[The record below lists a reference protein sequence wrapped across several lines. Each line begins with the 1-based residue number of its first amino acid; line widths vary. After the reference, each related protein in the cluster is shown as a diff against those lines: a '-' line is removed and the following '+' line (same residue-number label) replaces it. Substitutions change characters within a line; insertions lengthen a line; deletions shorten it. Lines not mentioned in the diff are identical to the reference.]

1 MVWYFCYNTA
11 KHCEYVKN
19 VNDFLILLYVE
30 LYL

>member
-11 KHCEYVKN
+11 NCCECIKK